1 MLRIL
6 ANGKVGSTS
15 IGTTLTKTLSTLLLG
30 ISVVQRINSDIC
42 NVDPLKTISDL
53 LNSLASVLQSCSIR
67 HSIIS
72 LDIEFLYKWRE
83 LRTLIFLNLKRPKL
97 SISKFYQLC
106 TCKSCD
112 FTPNLEV
119 IAQKTCLPRPWEVL
133 SSQGRGRLIF
143 QAKTSKFG
151 EKL

>member
-1 MLRIL
+1 MTPKETIQG
-6 ANGKVGSTS
+6 AKFVDFGSEWLQLFEFIVT
-15 IGTTLTKTLSTLLLG
+15 GETMNLS
-30 ISVVQRINSDIC
+30 
-42 NVDPLKTISDL
+42 
-53 LNSLASVLQSCSIR
+53 
-67 HSIIS
+67 
-72 LDIEFLYKWRE
+72 IEFSKYKWRE
-83 LRTLIFLNLKRPKL
+83 LHTLIFLNVEQLKL

-133 SSQGRGRLIF
+133 SSQGHGRLIF

-151 EKL
+151 ENL